1 MRVLL
6 FVLPL
11 QARLGRE
18 TADGWLQLI
27 EQLVELSVQGR
38 SGTDRKELDASAAS
52 LLLQKLA
59 SSVASL
65 LLREHTERAVLKQGA
80 GYSRPPIL
88 AILVRSAVRKTGG
101 HTLHDRVAADRCK
114 RERCMATIFPAVRR
128 RRCKCTAKRMAAR
141 GSALAASLRAIS
153 TASTSGRSPFQ
164 PAVV

>member
-27 EQLVELSVQGR
+27 EQLVELFRAAAAQ
-38 SGTDRKELDASAAS
+38 ELDPSAAS
-52 LLLQKLA
+52 LLLHKLA

-88 AILVRSAVRKTGG
+88 AILVRWSAVRKTGG
-101 HTLHDRVAADRCK
+101 HTLHDRGGSRQ
-114 RERCMATIFPAVRR
+114 RERDF
-128 RRCKCTAKRMAAR
+128 
-141 GSALAASLRAIS
+141 
-153 TASTSGRSPFQ
+153 
-164 PAVV
+164 